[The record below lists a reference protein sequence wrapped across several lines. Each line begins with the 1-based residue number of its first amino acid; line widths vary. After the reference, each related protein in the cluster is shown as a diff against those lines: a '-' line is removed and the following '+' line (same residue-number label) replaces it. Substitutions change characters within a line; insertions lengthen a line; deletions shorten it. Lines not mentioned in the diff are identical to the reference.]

1 MGDGEVGFS
10 KLNGGL
16 QAFFV
21 ILGIVGMIVPVVL
34 GFVNLDSRQDVLE
47 EKTDTH
53 ILKDEVK
60 WANVDEDIDSLKEK
74 DHILEISLKEQAIQ
88 FTYIRK
94 ELEALNIKMDNFE
107 VR

>member
-1 MGDGEVGFS
+1 MASREWMITKVSLSLVAIITIVSICVGASSIVVTMKGDIT
-10 KLNGGL
+10 LN
-16 QAFFV
+16 AK
-21 ILGIVGMIVPVVL
+21 
-34 GFVNLDSRQDVLE
+34 NQD
-47 EKTDTH
+47 KH
-53 ILKDEVK
+53 IASDERK
-60 WANVDEDIDSLKEK
+60 WINVDKDIDSLKEK